1 MDPLSVSVARRFV
14 VADAV
19 GDPKSLLVQFEE
31 EVKKAE
37 AMYPPGAYA
46 IALKM
51 KEQSSE
57 IVKQTG
63 RFSSKDIPGYE
74 EMAKFAQI
82 CRARIPIVSQWASVY
97 GDKLFLSIIQQ
108 YVLPPALRKKV
119 EMAARTYS
127 KSRHS
132 VRRKLP
138 GQEFE
143 YIGDFEKLV
152 KVLRLHVDVAKDALA
167 KGKEHVEGDDA
178 ATKVNVGAFTLVNTG
193 GFDPKVMDTVT
204 SVVKKASE
212 YVKSSGLGKVLYGDI
227 LVTNTIM
234 KNSRVLAFYMVTNDE
249 MFIRANVKASI
260 DTIQT
265 VLHELGHRYE
275 AKFLK
280 DKRGVDRL
288 YRLID
293 GQESARERS
302 IQKSLKAPEVGET
315 VVIKGDL
322 YRVRAVTW
330 GRGGEKVVLE
340 DPDNPKETAS
350 ISLEGYLSYK
360 GGAPNRARNFDEDPN
375 YKGFVTDY
383 ARKTPSE
390 NFAEMFAFYCM
401 GRLPVMQSVA
411 FEELVFGASKT
422 AQALRLARRFREVST
437 DAKWEKGVAPSR
449 VLKGEAS
456 HGAIL
461 EDSNEPR
468 PIV

>member
-1 MDPLSVSVARRFV
+1 VDPLSVSIARRFV

-37 AMYPPGAYA
+37 AMYPPGSYA
-46 IALKM
+46 LALKM
-51 KEQSSE
+51 KEQASE
-57 IVKQTG
+57 IIKQTG

-108 YVLPPALRKKV
+108 YALPPALRKKV
-119 EMAARTYS
+119 EMAARAYS

-143 YIGDFEKLV
+143 YIGDFEKLI
-152 KVLRLHVDVAKDALA
+152 KVMRLHVDVAKDALV
-167 KGKEHVEGDDA
+167 KGKEHTEGGDNTGA
-178 ATKVNVGAFTLVNTG
+178 ATKVNVGSFTLVNTG
-193 GFDPKVMDTVT
+193 GFDAKVMDTVT
-204 SVVKKASE
+204 SIVKKASE
-212 YVKSSGLGKVLYGDI
+212 YAKSSGLGKVLYGDI
-227 LVTNTIM
+227 LITNTVM
-234 KNSRVLAFYMVTNDE
+234 KNPRVLAFYMVANDE
-249 MFIRANVKASI
+249 MFIRANVKANI

-265 VLHELGHRYE
+265 ILHELGHRYE
-275 AKFLK
+275 TKFLK

-293 GQESARERS
+293 GQESDRERD

-315 VVIKGDL
+315 VVIKGGL

-340 DPDNPKETAS
+340 DPDNPKGTAS

-360 GGAPNRARNFDEDPN
+360 GAAPNRARNFDEDPN
-375 YKGFVTDY
+375 YNGFITNY
-383 ARKTPSE
+383 AKTSPTE

-401 GRLPVMQSVA
+401 GSLPVHQSVA
-411 FEELVFGASKT
+411 FEELVFDAKT
-422 AQALRLARRFREVST
+422 AQALRLARRFR
-437 DAKWEKGVAPSR
+437 
-449 VLKGEAS
+449 
-456 HGAIL
+456 
-461 EDSNEPR
+461 R
-468 PIV
+468 PT